1 MSLYQISEEFV
12 AAFENIEVDE
22 NGEILDLSALEEVE
36 GEFDNKAENI
46 ALYIKNLSSMSAQI
60 KDEESNLYRRR
71 KSIDNKV
78 DSLKRYLSGCMDRV
92 GKDKLETPKCRISF
106 RSSTAV
112 KIENESDLPEEFV
125 KVTETKKPDKKA
137 LGEAIKAGREI
148 DGVSLVTSRN
158 IQIK

>member
-1 MSLYQISEEFV
+1 MSLYKISEEFV
-12 AAFENIEVDE
+12 SAFENIEVDE
-22 NGEILDLSALEEVE
+22 NGEILDLSALEEVD

-60 KDEESNLYRRR
+60 KGEEANLYGRR

-78 DSLKRYLSGCMDRV
+78 DSLKQYLSGCMDRV
-92 GKDKLETPKCRISF
+92 GKDKLETPKCRVSF

>member
-1 MSLYQISEEFV
+1 MSLYQISKDFLT
-12 AAFENIEVDE
+12 AFENIEVDE
-22 NGEILDLSALEEVE
+22 YGEILDLSELENIAA
-36 GEFDNKAENI
+36 EFDNKAENI

-60 KDEESNLYRRR
+60 KAEESNLYDRR
-71 KSIDNKV
+71 KAIDNKIEG
-78 DSLKRYLSGCMDRV
+78 LKRYLSNCMKMV
-92 GKDKLETPKCRISF
+92 GKDRLETPKCRVSF

-125 KVTETKKPDKKA
+125 KVTEVKKPDKKA
-137 LGEAIKAGREI
+137 LGDAIKAGREI